1 VPCAPNGLPARP
13 KHDPT
18 RASGWSGPVTC
29 RVGSCSCR
37 AKSCGPGASP
47 FTMGQIF
54 RTTGH
59 QCRANHRGAM
69 HTGVHGMG
77 PPSHVRD
84 HNPSSTLFSPCGMP
98 VLHSVL
104 CSILVSSYSTPSSVV
119 PSSTLSL
126 CRPTNPAPCRLAALS
141 LGQPPPSTSSMVDG
155 AKPPTPPPP
164 HPNLIVGASPPP
176 LTLNHRP
183 VMRRCPPPP
192 RRVAATVSALHH
204 HLRL

>member
-1 VPCAPNGLPARP
+1 MPCAPNGLPARP

-37 AKSCGPGASP
+37 AKSCGPGASL

-98 VLHSVL
+98 
-104 CSILVSSYSTPSSVV
+104 
-119 PSSTLSL
+119 SSTLFSAPSSCHPTPL
-126 CRPTNPAPCRLAALS
+126 HPPSCRPPLYPCAAPPTLPLVVSPPCRWVSRRPRPPLRSMALS
-141 LGQPPPSTSSMVDG
+141 LL
-155 AKPPTPPPP
+155 P

-192 RRVAATVSALHH
+192 RRVTATVSALHH